1 MNTLASFTATDTLWM
16 LVCAC
21 FVFFMQA
28 GFTCYEAG
36 LVQSKNVISVAIENI
51 FNLTISIVLF
61 SLVGFPMMFGE
72 TIFSADSSAETAFVF
87 LQIMFAAV
95 SVTIFAGALSERTK
109 LAPLL
114 VAGAVS
120 AALIYPLFGR
130 LAWGSHLSGN
140 ASWLE
145 KLGFLDFAGASVV
158 HMTAGFVAL
167 AGLLA
172 VGSRSRQHTGKSNI
186 PLAVLGVFILWFGWF
201 GFNGGCIRPGDPALS
216 KVFLNTCMGAAYG
229 TLGALCSNLLL
240 KRNGGYL
247 ISLFNGVLSGL
258 VSITALSAYCSF
270 WAAMIVGFIA
280 GILADLS
287 SVILEKLRI
296 DDVVNVIPV
305 HLIGGLTGI
314 LTLPF
319 CIPVSALPTDSRLEQ
334 FGVQIIGACICF
346 AASFGI
352 SFIVF
357 LLMKHTTGLRV
368 TKEEEE
374 KGLNIVEF
382 SDIYSWQNYIETSS
396 YEQEIQEKNDLLRK
410 QTRLLAVTEEQEKKR
425 LAKDLH
431 DGVGQ
436 SLSALK
442 VILGMGKMQA
452 KKSENPSLQ
461 KTAEKAADLAD
472 LSLKEMRNVLNNLK
486 PEALEKGGLKAG
498 LSAMTENLDQ
508 IDDFTCRLNLID
520 PLPDFDETVEL
531 NLYRLVQ
538 ESLTN
543 VVKHAQAKEA
553 VVTGQS
559 SQRIGFYT
567 IRIKDDGIGFNPESE
582 QLGVGIP
589 SMNDRVKMLGGTFH
603 LYSMEG
609 KGTEIIM
616 EVPHHGR
623 NQ

>member
-1 MNTLASFTATDTLWM
+1 
-16 LVCAC
+16 
-21 FVFFMQA
+21 
-28 GFTCYEAG
+28 
-36 LVQSKNVISVAIENI
+36 
-51 FNLTISIVLF
+51 
-61 SLVGFPMMFGE
+61 
-72 TIFSADSSAETAFVF
+72 
-87 LQIMFAAV
+87 
-95 SVTIFAGALSERTK
+95 
-109 LAPLL
+109 
-114 VAGAVS
+114 
-120 AALIYPLFGR
+120 
-130 LAWGSHLSGN
+130 
-140 ASWLE
+140 
-145 KLGFLDFAGASVV
+145 
-158 HMTAGFVAL
+158 
-167 AGLLA
+167 
-172 VGSRSRQHTGKSNI
+172 
-186 PLAVLGVFILWFGWF
+186 
-201 GFNGGCIRPGDPALS
+201 
-216 KVFLNTCMGAAYG
+216 
-229 TLGALCSNLLL
+229 
-240 KRNGGYL
+240 
-247 ISLFNGVLSGL
+247 
-258 VSITALSAYCSF
+258 
-270 WAAMIVGFIA
+270 
-280 GILADLS
+280 
-287 SVILEKLRI
+287 
-296 DDVVNVIPV
+296 
-305 HLIGGLTGI
+305 
-314 LTLPF
+314 
-319 CIPVSALPTDSRLEQ
+319 
-334 FGVQIIGACICF
+334 
-346 AASFGI
+346 
-352 SFIVF
+352 
-357 LLMKHTTGLRV
+357 MKHTTGLRV

-498 LSAMTENLDQ
+498 LSSMTENLDQ

-520 PLPDFDETVEL
+520 SLPDFDETVEL

-559 SQRIGFYT
+559 SQRSGFYT

-616 EVPHHGR
+616 EVPYHGR

>member
-280 GILADLS
+280 GILA
-287 SVILEKLRI
+287 
-296 DDVVNVIPV
+296 
-305 HLIGGLTGI
+305 
-314 LTLPF
+314 LPF
-319 CIPVSALPTDSRLEQ
+319 CVPVSALPTDSRLEQ

-368 TKEEEE
+368 TKEEEK

-559 SQRIGFYT
+559 SQWIGFYT
-567 IRIKDDGIGFNPESE
+567 IRIKDNGIGFNPESE

>member
-201 GFNGGCIRPGDPALS
+201 GFNAGGALGANSLAATAFINTDLGASAAMVTWLIISWIREKSPSFVGVLTGAVAGLATITPGAGFVKPWAAIIIGVLAGIICYAAVQFRKKLDWDDALDVWGVHGVGGIIGTILLGIFAS
-216 KVFLNTCMGAAYG
+216 KDVNGISGLIEGDVHQFGIQIFG
-229 TLGALCSNLLL
+229 TLLA
-240 KRNGGYL
+240 
-247 ISLFNGVLSGL
+247 
-258 VSITALSAYCSF
+258 SAYAF
-270 WAAMIVGFIA
+270 VITML
-280 GILADLS
+280 IL
-287 SVILEKLRI
+287 K
-296 DDVVNVIPV
+296 VVNKFLPV
-305 HLIGGLTGI
+305 
-314 LTLPF
+314 
-319 CIPVSALPTDSRLEQ
+319 
-334 FGVQIIGACICF
+334 
-346 AASFGI
+346 
-352 SFIVF
+352 
-357 LLMKHTTGLRV
+357 RV
-368 TKEEEE
+368 TPEEE
-374 KGLNIVEF
+374 
-382 SDIYSWQNYIETSS
+382 
-396 YEQEIQEKNDLLRK
+396 
-410 QTRLLAVTEEQEKKR
+410 
-425 LAKDLH
+425 
-431 DGVGQ
+431 
-436 SLSALK
+436 
-442 VILGMGKMQA
+442 
-452 KKSENPSLQ
+452 
-461 KTAEKAADLAD
+461 
-472 LSLKEMRNVLNNLK
+472 
-486 PEALEKGGLKAG
+486 
-498 LSAMTENLDQ
+498 
-508 IDDFTCRLNLID
+508 
-520 PLPDFDETVEL
+520 
-531 NLYRLVQ
+531 
-538 ESLTN
+538 
-543 VVKHAQAKEA
+543 
-553 VVTGQS
+553 
-559 SQRIGFYT
+559 RIGLDASLHHEEAY
-567 IRIKDDGIGFNPESE
+567 
-582 QLGVGIP
+582 
-589 SMNDRVKMLGGTFH
+589 H
-603 LYSMEG
+603 L
-609 KGTEIIM
+609 
-616 EVPHHGR
+616 
-623 NQ
+623 

>member
-201 GFNGGCIRPGDPALS
+201 GFNGGGALGANSLAATAFINTDLGASAAMVTWLIISWIREKSPSFVGVLTGAVAGLATITPGAGFVKPWAAIIIGVLAGIICYAAVQFRKKLDWDDALDVWGVHDVGGIIGTILLGVFAS
-216 KVFLNTCMGAAYG
+216 KDVNGISGLIEGDVHQFGIQIFG
-229 TLGALCSNLLL
+229 TLLA
-240 KRNGGYL
+240 
-247 ISLFNGVLSGL
+247 
-258 VSITALSAYCSF
+258 SAYAF
-270 WAAMIVGFIA
+270 VITML
-280 GILADLS
+280 IL
-287 SVILEKLRI
+287 K
-296 DDVVNVIPV
+296 VVNKFLPV
-305 HLIGGLTGI
+305 
-314 LTLPF
+314 
-319 CIPVSALPTDSRLEQ
+319 
-334 FGVQIIGACICF
+334 
-346 AASFGI
+346 
-352 SFIVF
+352 
-357 LLMKHTTGLRV
+357 RV
-368 TKEEEE
+368 TPEEE
-374 KGLNIVEF
+374 
-382 SDIYSWQNYIETSS
+382 
-396 YEQEIQEKNDLLRK
+396 
-410 QTRLLAVTEEQEKKR
+410 
-425 LAKDLH
+425 
-431 DGVGQ
+431 
-436 SLSALK
+436 
-442 VILGMGKMQA
+442 
-452 KKSENPSLQ
+452 
-461 KTAEKAADLAD
+461 
-472 LSLKEMRNVLNNLK
+472 
-486 PEALEKGGLKAG
+486 
-498 LSAMTENLDQ
+498 
-508 IDDFTCRLNLID
+508 
-520 PLPDFDETVEL
+520 
-531 NLYRLVQ
+531 
-538 ESLTN
+538 
-543 VVKHAQAKEA
+543 
-553 VVTGQS
+553 
-559 SQRIGFYT
+559 RIGLDASLHHEEAY
-567 IRIKDDGIGFNPESE
+567 
-582 QLGVGIP
+582 
-589 SMNDRVKMLGGTFH
+589 H
-603 LYSMEG
+603 L
-609 KGTEIIM
+609 
-616 EVPHHGR
+616 
-623 NQ
+623 